1 MTAVEQG
8 KRLLKYVTKE
18 KKDVLNIYFY
28 AILSGLVQLSL
39 PLGIQAIISFAMG
52 ATMVTSIY
60 LLIGFVVLGTWLVGY
75 FRVMVMEIIEK
86 IQQKIFVEYAIS
98 FSETLPN
105 VKLEKTN
112 QYYLPELVNRFFDTQ
127 NLQKGISKILL
138 EIPTAVIQILF
149 GIILLS
155 FYHPW
160 FLIFGGVVIIGVF
173 VIFKYTSYKG
183 IETSI
188 IESDKKY
195 HVVSWIEDI
204 ASSIKSFKINK
215 HTQLHLKETDE
226 RVLDYLK
233 YRTQH
238 FKVLLFQYKS
248 IIFFKV
254 LITLVMLVIGTY
266 LLVNQKLNIGAFI
279 AAEIVVLTILN
290 AVEKLIKSLESY
302 YDVITSLSKLSKVTD
317 LPKEEIQDDVL
328 TIAEEIYRIEFK
340 NVSFGFG
347 DEYILKDLNFK
358 ISPKSLHVISGELS
372 SGKSILVNLISGI
385 YAPSSGH
392 ILYNE
397 ISSINLTQEEI
408 RKKISIQT
416 DDIDVFKGTVL
427 ENIQLGN
434 EKTSVEKI
442 NAIAKKIGINQFSTN
457 FTNGYLTKI
466 QDGNSQLSYS
476 NKKII
481 LLLRA
486 LSTEHDVI
494 ILEDPYNGLSVD
506 IKYRMFD
513 FFKELSKEKTLIIV
527 SQDHEL
533 IQISDHHFHLN
544 KGNLEIIK

>member
-1 MTAVEQG
+1 MTAKEQG
-8 KRLLKYVTKE
+8 KRLLKYITKE
-18 KKDVLNIYFY
+18 RKDVLNIYFY

-60 LLIGFVVLGTWLVGY
+60 ILIAFVVLGTWLVGF
-75 FRVMVMEIIEK
+75 FRVKVMEIIEK

-98 FSETLPN
+98 FSETLPKI
-105 VKLEKTN
+105 KLEKTN
-112 QYYLPELVNRFFDTQ
+112 QYYLPELINRFFDTQ

-138 EIPTAVIQILF
+138 EIPTAIIHILF

-160 FLIFGGVVIIGVF
+160 FLAFGGIVLVGVVL
-173 VIFKYTSYKG
+173 IFNYTSEKG
-183 IETSI
+183 IETSL

-195 HVVSWIEDI
+195 FVASWLEDI
-204 ASSIKSFKINK
+204 ASSVKSFKTNK
-215 HTQLHLKETDE
+215 HTNLHLRETDD
-226 RVLDYLK
+226 RLLDYLS
-233 YRTQH
+233 YRTHH
-238 FKVLLFQYKS
+238 FKVLLFQYKT

-279 AAEIVVLTILN
+279 AAEIVVLIILT

-302 YDVITSLSKLSKVTD
+302 YDVITALTKLSKVTD
-317 LPKEEIQDDVL
+317 LPLENETSDIIHIKDDIQS
-328 TIAEEIYRIEFK
+328 IEFK

-347 DEYILKDLNFK
+347 DEDILKNLNFK
-358 ISPKSLHVISGELS
+358 VQPSSINVISGELS
-372 SGKSILVNLISGI
+372 SGKSLLINLMSGI
-385 YAPSSGH
+385 YAPTSGH
-392 ILYNE
+392 ILYNDV
-397 ISSINLTQEEI
+397 SSKNLTQDQI
-408 RKKISIQT
+408 RRGISIHT

-434 EKTSVEKI
+434 EKITVEKI
-442 NAIAKKIGINQFSTN
+442 NHIAQKIGIDDFGTK
-457 FTNGYLTKI
+457 FTNGFLTKI

-486 LSTEHDVI
+486 LATDNKII
-494 ILEDPYNGLSVD
+494 ILEDPYDG
-506 IKYRMFD
+506 
-513 FFKELSKEKTLIIV
+513 LSKEIKEKMIAFLQELAKEKTIIV
-527 SQDHEL
+527 VTQDDDF
-533 IQISDHHFHLN
+533 IQKAHQHFHMINGL
-544 KGNLEIIK
+544 LETKK